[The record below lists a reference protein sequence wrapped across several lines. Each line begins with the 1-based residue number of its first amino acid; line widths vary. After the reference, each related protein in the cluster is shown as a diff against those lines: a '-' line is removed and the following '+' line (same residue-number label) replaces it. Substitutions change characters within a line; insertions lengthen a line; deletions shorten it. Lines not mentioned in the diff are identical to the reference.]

1 MAIKKTIGFYYTNTP
16 IEDQVFT
23 GETYLDVDI
32 AINEF
37 VQANKDNIQS
47 WNGPT
52 KGIRSEK
59 TETV

>member
-1 MAIKKTIGFYYTNTP
+1 MAIKKTVGFYYSNTP
-16 IEDQVFT
+16 IEDQVFE

-37 VQANKDNIQS
+37 VQANKDNIQG
-47 WNGPT
+47 WNTPT

-59 TETV
+59 EETV